1 MDSTQPTNMGSILH
15 SILSKGILPA
25 SKLEDAKTSY
35 DEKVN
40 DNVSLNCILTVDG
53 IASSLYDQPA
63 NSSFAVATEKCI
75 ARQPNGMFATHL
87 KN

>member
-25 SKLEDAKTSY
+25 SNLEGAKTSY

-40 DNVSLNCILTVDG
+40 NDVSLNCILTVDG

-63 NSSFAVATEKCI
+63 NSSFRSLQKNVLQDSPMACLLRI
-75 ARQPNGMFATHL
+75 L